1 MFRLRR
7 RLHDAAVPIAVD
19 REPTV
24 LVRDAE
30 LRQRVR
36 IRGQVLGVRVRP
48 SDTLPTFVVRLG
60 DDSGSINLIWTGR
73 RGIGGVS
80 LGRFLVA
87 EGTLVSSPD
96 GPCIYNP
103 EYALEA

>member
-7 RLHDAAVPIAVD
+7 RPHDAGVPIAVD

-60 DDSGSINLIWTGR
+60 DDSGSINLIWKIGR
-73 RGIGGVS
+73 AHV
-80 LGRFLVA
+80 
-87 EGTLVSSPD
+87 
-96 GPCIYNP
+96 
-103 EYALEA
+103 